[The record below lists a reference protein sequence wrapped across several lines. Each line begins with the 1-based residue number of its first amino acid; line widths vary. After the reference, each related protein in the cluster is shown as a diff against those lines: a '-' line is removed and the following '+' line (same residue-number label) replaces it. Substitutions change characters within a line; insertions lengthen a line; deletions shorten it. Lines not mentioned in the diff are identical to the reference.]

1 MSDNNDNDF
10 NIVDKNDSCYSK
22 HEAFEMEKENK
33 DIMQEDLNPIY
44 DNVIRDWAR
53 ISSYVKNAVKQIDAK
68 RINVLQDIYGNLG
81 YNKKTAEFRA
91 KIMYYH
97 QIGYQTLEV
106 EESLDQR
113 LMNAAYYAEII
124 SENPQKYPYNNP
136 DGVLSIMKSNLG
148 KNK

>member
-1 MSDNNDNDF
+1 V
-10 NIVDKNDSCYSK
+10 IQ
-22 HEAFEMEKENK
+22 FEQNY
-33 DIMQEDLNPIY
+33 NPIY

-53 ISSYVKNAVKQIDAK
+53 ISPPVKEAVKQIDTK
-68 RINVLQDIYGNLG
+68 RIDVLQDIYMNLG
-81 YNKKTAEFRA
+81 YDEKTAEFRA

-97 QIGYQTLEV
+97 QIGYQTLAV

-124 SENPQKYPYNNP
+124 SENPQEYPYNDP
-136 DGVLSIMKSNLG
+136 DGVRRIMNSNLG